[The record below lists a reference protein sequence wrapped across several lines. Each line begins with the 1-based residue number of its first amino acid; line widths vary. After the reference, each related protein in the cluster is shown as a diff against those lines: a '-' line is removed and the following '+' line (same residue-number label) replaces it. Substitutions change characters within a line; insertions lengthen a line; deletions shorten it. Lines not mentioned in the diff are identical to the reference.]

1 MFSVILMGLTA
12 YRIHST
18 KSKSGTD
25 VLTARTHFYS
35 RSIMIYYPGLDLI
48 TLFPAPI
55 IAELLTVSIMGTL
68 FSLWMS
74 VLDSFNPAPSRL
86 LSLIFFLG
94 FFVYS
99 QKLAVAS
106 LVYMV
111 SNISGS
117 RYCSLCRLWVPVLSQ
132 WVVGSYYSLRDLTMR
147 HQHEFS
153 NLRWC
158 RYAKACRILEAIKAF
173 SWIFWGWTIFL
184 ILTTLMNMLRNHAD
198 YTGAVH
204 GRRDT
209 QGSYPTETRSTE
221 TTMVTQD
228 QPVTASRAVPSHDVE
243 QHPQQFTIV

>member
-1 MFSVILMGLTA
+1 
-12 YRIHST
+12 
-18 KSKSGTD
+18 
-25 VLTARTHFYS
+25 
-35 RSIMIYYPGLDLI
+35 
-48 TLFPAPI
+48 
-55 IAELLTVSIMGTL
+55 
-68 FSLWMS
+68 
-74 VLDSFNPAPSRL
+74 
-86 LSLIFFLG
+86 
-94 FFVYS
+94 
-99 QKLAVAS
+99 
-106 LVYMV
+106 
-111 SNISGS
+111 
-117 RYCSLCRLWVPVLSQ
+117 
-132 WVVGSYYSLRDLTMR
+132 MR

-221 TTMVTQD
+221 TTIVTQN

>member
-1 MFSVILMGLTA
+1 
-12 YRIHST
+12 
-18 KSKSGTD
+18 
-25 VLTARTHFYS
+25 
-35 RSIMIYYPGLDLI
+35 MIYCPGLDLI
-48 TLFPAPI
+48 TPFPAPI

-132 WVVGSYYSLRDLTMR
+132 
-147 HQHEFS
+147 
-153 NLRWC
+153 
-158 RYAKACRILEAIKAF
+158 
-173 SWIFWGWTIFL
+173 
-184 ILTTLMNMLRNHAD
+184 
-198 YTGAVH
+198 
-204 GRRDT
+204 
-209 QGSYPTETRSTE
+209 
-221 TTMVTQD
+221 
-228 QPVTASRAVPSHDVE
+228 
-243 QHPQQFTIV
+243 